1 MRITT
6 LINEIKKTQRD
17 LDSDKFS
24 AGSENMMMSYIERS
38 KKELNEEINYSL
50 KNHTFSETI
59 LAVYEEVLNL
69 KYRWYN
75 DAELFI
81 ALMDRVEKMKLIQLV
96 WENKFDEAKAIL
108 EKQIKE

>member
-6 LINEIKKTQRD
+6 LIKQLKKTQRD

-50 KNHTFSETI
+50 KNHTFSETM
-59 LAVYEEVLNL
+59 LEVYEEALNFEC
-69 KYRWYN
+69 RWYN
-75 DAELFI
+75 DAKLYL
-81 ALMDRVEKMKLIQLV
+81 ALMDRVEKMKLMQLV
-96 WENKFDEAKAIL
+96 WENKIDEAKAIL
-108 EKQIKE
+108 NK